1 MNGPNVYLDISL
13 NPMNDTKRISLFA
26 LGLVWLLAFLSA
38 CEKTSE
44 EELLSALSPTCDSLN
59 VSYAVHIQPLV
70 AQNCAYAGCHSY
82 PGPSAGLALEDYASM
97 RDATEN
103 GSVLSRIQRSASQ
116 SGVMPKTGPMDAC
129 SIRQIVR
136 WAQDGYQP

>member
-1 MNGPNVYLDISL
+1 
-13 NPMNDTKRISLFA
+13 MNDTKRISLFA
-26 LGLVWLLAFLSA
+26 LGLVWLLALSSA

-44 EELLSALSPTCDSLN
+44 EELLSSLHPACDSLNVTCDSLN
-59 VSYAVHIQPLV
+59 VSYAVHIKPLV